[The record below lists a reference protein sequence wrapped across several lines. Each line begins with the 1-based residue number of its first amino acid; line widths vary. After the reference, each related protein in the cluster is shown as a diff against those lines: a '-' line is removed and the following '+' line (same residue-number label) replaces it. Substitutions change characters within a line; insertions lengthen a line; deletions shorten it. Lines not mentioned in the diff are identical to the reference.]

1 MSLKHHVRYRRSCHG
16 GIPGQEFPVGAESCV
31 MLAGKR
37 VGKEERDEKGRDKE
51 EIKKEREIE

>member
-1 MSLKHHVRYRRSCHG
+1 
-16 GIPGQEFPVGAESCV
+16 